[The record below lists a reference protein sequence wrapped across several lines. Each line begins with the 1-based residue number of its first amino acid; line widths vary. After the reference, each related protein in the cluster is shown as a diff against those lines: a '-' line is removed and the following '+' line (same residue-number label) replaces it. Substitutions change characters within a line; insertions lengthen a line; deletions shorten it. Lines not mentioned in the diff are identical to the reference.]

1 MFASCASRGQY
12 ASLLSPVCL
21 ACSQSV
27 AFYLRS
33 NNVDSSAYHAGME
46 SDARSNILS
55 RFMSD
60 KLRVVV
66 ATVAFGMGLDK
77 PNVRAVVHYSMP
89 RS

>member
-1 MFASCASRGQY
+1 MAGVLCNEVHIAY
-12 ASLLSPVCL
+12 D
-21 ACSQSV
+21 SQTV

-33 NNVDSSAYHAGME
+33 NNVDAASYHAGLE
-46 SDARSNILS
+46 SETRGNILS

-89 RS
+89 RSLCALN